1 MIDGFSV
8 LILACRPITKTN
20 PAHGFWGIDA
30 SFRYGSASVI
40 LDTTA
45 GVLDTGT
52 SLIYIATGKITLAS
66 TKYLYRL
73 VSPTLDAYNRYV
85 DATGATVDQD
95 TGLLN
100 ITSAQYANLQSL
112 FFVVSGSTYE
122 LTANAQIWPRT
133 LNNVIG
139 GKSGSIYL
147 VVQDIGQDSQSGMD
161 FICGTTFLERF
172 YTVYD
177 TGNSRL
183 GLATT
188 QFTNAIVN

>member
-1 MIDGFSV
+1 M
-8 LILACRPITKTN
+8 ACRPITRTD
-20 PAHGFWGIDA
+20 PAGGYWGVDA
-30 SFRYGSASVI
+30 SFRYGGASVI
-40 LDTTA
+40 LDTIT

-52 SLIYIATGKITLAS
+52 SLVYIATGKITLTP

-73 VSPTLDAYNRYV
+73 ISPTLDAYNRYV
-85 DATGATVDQD
+85 DATGAVVDQD
-95 TGLLN
+95 TGLLS

-112 FFVVSGSTYE
+112 FFVASGNTYE

-139 GKSGSIYL
+139 GKSDSIYL
-147 VVQDIGQDSQSGMD
+147 VVQDIGQTAQSGMD
-161 FICGTTFLERF
+161 FICGMTFLERF

-188 QFTNAIVN
+188 QFTNAIAN